1 MPNFVFKIILQL
13 NIIYKG
19 WLERAGILF
28 ICSFNHHLMNA
39 YHVPGVF
46 LSAGTVIN
54 VTSEKLPL
62 GVCVLVSL
70 CVQWPCCR
78 AVRLGRHCCSGPEA
92 LAVALPSR
100 LSSAPAVLNVL
111 PDRVHI
117 DHLLFGIEIDQ
128 VDLFKQEC
136 DLTLSTVVY
145 CVLKKS
151 PFGIFQ
157 S

>member
-1 MPNFVFKIILQL
+1 MTLLQSC
-13 NIIYKG
+13 
-19 WLERAGILF
+19 EAGQAL
-28 ICSFNHHLMNA
+28 L
-39 YHVPGVF
+39 PGV
-46 LSAGTVIN
+46 L
-54 VTSEKLPL
+54 L
-62 GVCVLVSL
+62 
-70 CVQWPCCR
+70 
-78 AVRLGRHCCSGPEA
+78 CSGPEA

-136 DLTLSTVVY
+136 DLMLSTVVY